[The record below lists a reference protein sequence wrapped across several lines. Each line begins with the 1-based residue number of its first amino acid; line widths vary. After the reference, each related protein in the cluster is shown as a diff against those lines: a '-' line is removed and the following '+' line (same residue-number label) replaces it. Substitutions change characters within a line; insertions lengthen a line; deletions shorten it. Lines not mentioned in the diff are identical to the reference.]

1 MKGNGTEDSLN
12 NISPFATSSA
22 AAAYRVGEDAY
33 IDLIFMRTYFVIDN
47 VNNSSAIIEG
57 KTELHSQKAEMHSA
71 RVSSVTM
78 TVEQARTMI
87 EAVQHQLKELA
98 KK

>member
-12 NISPFATSSA
+12 NISPFATSAA
-22 AAAYRVGEDAY
+22 AAAYRVGEDTY

-47 VNNSSAIIEG
+47 VNDPSPIAGE
-57 KTELHSQKAEMHSA
+57 TEIQSQKVEMHSA
-71 RVSSVTM
+71 KVSSVTM
-78 TVEQARTMI
+78 TAEQARVMI